1 MNHGGQSSAG
11 ETGPSQVGASQTDAS
26 IPDASIPDA
35 ITQELV
41 DQVADRVYAMLLA
54 ELTIEK
60 ERRRLPNRRP
70 FRG

>member
-1 MNHGGQSSAG
+1 MDHDGQSSTG
-11 ETGPSQVGASQTDAS
+11 EPGASQADTSGIDTS
-26 IPDASIPDA
+26 TRDA

-41 DQVADRVYAMLLA
+41 NQVADKVFAMLLA